1 MQIYHDDMETVGT
14 MVQSI
19 VSYFQIQSL
28 ESRAVFP
35 AEFKEAED
43 IIAEVILKKIIF
55 EEKRLS
61 DGINVRREGQT
72 DSRTDW
78 EAITSQRDDRQ
89 GWRRYPHWS
98 NVAFRS
104 KLKISKI
111 MIFQGVRQEVLRQ
124 IEADG

>member
-43 IIAEVILKKIIF
+43 IIAEV
-55 EEKRLS
+55 
-61 DGINVRREGQT
+61 V
-72 DSRTDW
+72 
-78 EAITSQRDDRQ
+78 
-89 GWRRYPHWS
+89 
-98 NVAFRS
+98 
-104 KLKISKI
+104 LKIYFWRKPDFRWNQCTTWRTNWQQNWPKSKH
-111 MIFQGVRQEVLRQ
+111 
-124 IEADG
+124 

>member
-43 IIAEVILKKIIF
+43 IIAEVISKKIFLKKTGF
-55 EEKRLS
+55 QMESMYDVKDKLTAELTEKQALVKET
-61 DGINVRREGQT
+61 IVRAE
-72 DSRTDW
+72 D
-78 EAITSQRDDRQ
+78 AIHIDQ
-89 GWRRYPHWS
+89 
-98 NVAFRS
+98 
-104 KLKISKI
+104 
-111 MIFQGVRQEVLRQ
+111 M
-124 IEADG
+124 